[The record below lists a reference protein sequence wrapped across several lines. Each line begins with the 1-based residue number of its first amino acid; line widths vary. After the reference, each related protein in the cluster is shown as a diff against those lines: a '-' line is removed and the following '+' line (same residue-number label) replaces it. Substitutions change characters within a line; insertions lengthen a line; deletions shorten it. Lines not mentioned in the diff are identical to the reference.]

1 MNGKQLKNSILQW
14 AIQGKLVPQDPNDE
28 PASVLLDKIRQEK
41 ERLIKEKKIKR
52 DKNASIIYR
61 GEDNSY
67 YEKILATG
75 EVNCIDE
82 EIPFEI
88 PQGWEWCRLHD
99 IIIFIGG
106 YAYDSHSFLEKS
118 EYQVLRLGNIK
129 NDAINKSVNPVF
141 IDEILAQNTVRFR
154 CLKNDI
160 LVTMTG
166 TRKKRDYFYTV
177 LIDTDHSN
185 MYFNQRV
192 GCLRAIYSPI
202 ALWLN
207 KVLKAESIL
216 HQVFQY
222 ETGTANQGNL
232 GATNIMNTLIPL
244 PPVTE
249 QFRIVRRLEE
259 VHTYVFQYDKAQ
271 HELDTLNSDIKNTI
285 KKSIVQEAIQGKLV
299 PQIAEEGT
307 AEELLEQI
315 KAEKQKLVKEGK
327 LKKSALNDSV
337 IFRGDD
343 NKYWEKKGT
352 TCECIDE
359 DIPFDV
365 PKSWAWVRLE
375 TILNTGSA
383 RRVHAKDWRQAGI
396 PFYRAREI
404 GKLADDGFV
413 DNELYIDLS
422 LYEDFSSSGVPLPND
437 LMITAVG
444 TLGKVYIVKENDS
457 FYYKDGSVL
466 CLANKYGLCA
476 EYLKMVIESPSFK
489 GQYRQE
495 SQGTTVAT
503 LTMVRLQKYFI
514 PLPPLQEQY
523 RIVETYRN
531 IASIMS

>member
-67 YEKILATG
+67 YEKLLATG
-75 EVNCIDE
+75 EVKCIDE
-82 EIPFEI
+82 EVPFEI
-88 PQGWEWCRLHD
+88 PQGWEWCRMGC
-99 IIIFIGG
+99 IGDWG
-106 YAYDSHSFLEKS
+106 AGATPAKGNPDYYGGSILWLRTGELNNGIVYDSEIKITDKALQECS
-118 EYQVLRLGNIK
+118 LRM
-129 NDAINKSVNPVF
+129 NK
-141 IDEILAQNTVRFR
+141 IGD
-154 CLKNDI
+154 
-160 LVTMTG
+160 
-166 TRKKRDYFYTV
+166 V
-177 LIDTDHSN
+177 LIAMYGATIGKVAIVGKELTTNQACCACTPFGIYNYYLFFFLMGSQIDFIKKGEGGAQPNISREKLISHLMPIPPLAEQYRIVEKIQYLLPLVEKYSN
-185 MYFNQRV
+185 SQILQNKLNSEIKDK
-192 GCLRAIYSPI
+192 LR
-202 ALWLN
+202 
-207 KVLKAESIL
+207 KSIL
-216 HQVFQY
+216 
-222 ETGTANQGNL
+222 
-232 GATNIMNTLIPL
+232 
-244 PPVTE
+244 
-249 QFRIVRRLEE
+249 
-259 VHTYVFQYDKAQ
+259 
-271 HELDTLNSDIKNTI
+271 
-285 KKSIVQEAIQGKLV
+285 QEAIQGKLV
-299 PQIAEEGT
+299 PQIAEEG
-307 AEELLEQI
+307 AAQDLLEQI
-315 KAEKQKLVKEGK
+315 KTEKQKLVKEGK

-343 NKYWEKKGT
+343 NKYWEKKVT

-365 PKSWAWVRLE
+365 PESWAWVRLE

-444 TLGKVYIVKENDS
+444 TLGKMYIVKESDK

-476 EYLKMVIESPSFK
+476 EYLKMVIESPFFK

-514 PLPPLQEQY
+514 PIPPLQEQY